1 MPINLHDCLVLVKLN
16 RPVLPLAFY
25 VPDQE
30 KHGPHRP
37 VQCHCDPYSKHSP
50 SKPFPEDKAEKDS
63 KDPHRNDCGDHRVL
77 YIIGSPESI
86 GQSKG
91 NRPDRHTAQCVVQQD
106 LSCNGRGLRRQ
117 MICPDDHRKHG
128 NNKQVKHDQ
137 GSVGDL

>member
-86 GQSKG
+86 GQSKETG
-91 NRPDRHTAQCVVQQD
+91 QIVTQHSVWYSKIFLVMAAVSGDR
-106 LSCNGRGLRRQ
+106 
-117 MICPDDHRKHG
+117 
-128 NNKQVKHDQ
+128 
-137 GSVGDL
+137 